1 MEHARNTVKSSVTKS
16 ASFFLFS
23 LVFVPLLCFSRAD
36 APRPSGPGSLAE
48 IVAMHI
54 ARASHTSTLLPSGK
68 VLIAGGFA
76 GSGGEYSPYRTAEL
90 YDPSSGTF
98 QPIADMTIGRSGHTA
113 TLLKNGKV
121 LIVGGWTGRYN
132 LRGSTEIYDPAANT
146 FTSTGNLVVERAGNT
161 ATLLADGRV
170 LIAGGEDRAENK
182 IASAE
187 IYDPATGK
195 LTQTGNMADAREAH
209 TATALADG
217 RVLICGGGS
226 GHYPSQTIYRSA
238 EIFDPATGKFTPGGQ
253 MTVGRHKHA
262 AILLR
267 SGKVLIVGGSDNR
280 DWHGEYASAE
290 IYDPASKTFT
300 ATGAMNTSRF
310 KIPEAIAL
318 LPNGRVLVAGG
329 GPFAEL
335 YDEATGSF
343 TKIPGSLGAAR
354 FFASAT
360 LLTSGKAL
368 ITGGYAESGS
378 GLPATPAA
386 WIYQPGSAP
395 DSD

>member
-1 MEHARNTVKSSVTKS
+1 MKSRSTKTTG
-16 ASFFLFS
+16 FFLFS
-23 LVFVPLLCFSRAD
+23 LMLVPLLCFSRAGE
-36 APRPSGPGSLAE
+36 PWPSGPGSVAE
-48 IVAMHI
+48 IAVMHI
-54 ARASHTSTLLPSGK
+54 ARASHTSSLLPNGK

-76 GSGGEYSPYRTAEL
+76 GSGGEYNPYRTAEL
-90 YDPSSGTF
+90 HDPRSGTF
-98 QPIADMTIGRSGHTA
+98 QQAADMTIGRSGHTA

-121 LIVGGWTGRYN
+121 LIVGGWTGRYD
-132 LRGSTEIYDPAANT
+132 LRGSAEIYDPAANT
-146 FTSTGNLVVERAGNT
+146 FTPTGNLVAERAGNT

-170 LIAGGEDRAENK
+170 LIAGGEDRQENK
-182 IASAE
+182 ISSAE
-187 IYDPATGK
+187 IYDPTTGRFTATGS
-195 LTQTGNMADAREAH
+195 MANARDAH

-217 RVLICGGGS
+217 RVLIVGGGS
-226 GHYPSQTIYRSA
+226 GHYPSQNIYRSG
-238 EIFDPATGKFTPGGQ
+238 EIFDPATGKFTAAGE

-290 IYDPASKTFT
+290 IYDPATKTFT

-335 YDEATGSF
+335 YDEPSGTF
-343 TKIPGSLGAAR
+343 TKVPGSLGAAR

-360 LLTSGKAL
+360 LLPGGKAL
-368 ITGGYAESGS
+368 ITGGYAESGGS
-378 GLPATPAA
+378 LPATPAA
-386 WIYQPGSAP
+386 WLYQPGGGTA
-395 DSD
+395 SD

>member
-1 MEHARNTVKSSVTKS
+1 MKSSPART
-16 ASFFLFS
+16 AGLFLLS
-23 LVFVPLLCFSRAD
+23 LILVPLLCFSRGGA
-36 APRPSGPGSLAE
+36 APWPSRTGSVTE
-48 IVAMHI
+48 IAAMHI
-54 ARASHTSTLLPSGK
+54 ARASHSSTLLPNGK

-76 GSGGEYSPYRTAEL
+76 GSGGESNPYTTAEL

-98 QPIADMTIGRSGHTA
+98 EPAASMSIGRSGHTA

-121 LIVGGWTGRYN
+121 LIASGWTGRYHV
-132 LRGSTEIYDPAANT
+132 RGSAEIYDPATNG
-146 FTSTGNLVVERAGNT
+146 FTSTGNLIVERAGNT

-170 LIAGGEDRAENK
+170 LIAGGVDREEN
-182 IASAE
+182 ALNSAE

-195 LTQTGNMADAREAH
+195 FTSTGSMAEPRGAH
-209 TATALADG
+209 TATALKDG
-217 RVLICGGGS
+217 RILIAGGGS
-226 GHYPSQTIYRSA
+226 GHYPSQNVNRSA
-238 EIFDPATGKFTPGGQ
+238 ELFDPATGKFTPTGQ

-267 SGKVLIVGGSDNR
+267 SGRVLIAGGSDNR

-290 IYDPASKTFT
+290 IYDPAFGTFT
-300 ATGAMNTSRF
+300 ATGAMNTPRF
-310 KIPEAIAL
+310 KLPAAVAL

-335 YDEATGSF
+335 YDENTGIF
-343 TKIPGSLGAAR
+343 IRVPGSLGAAR

-360 LLTSGKAL
+360 PLSDGKAL
-368 ITGGYAESGS
+368 ITGGYAESDG

-386 WIYQPGSAP
+386 WVYQP
-395 DSD
+395 